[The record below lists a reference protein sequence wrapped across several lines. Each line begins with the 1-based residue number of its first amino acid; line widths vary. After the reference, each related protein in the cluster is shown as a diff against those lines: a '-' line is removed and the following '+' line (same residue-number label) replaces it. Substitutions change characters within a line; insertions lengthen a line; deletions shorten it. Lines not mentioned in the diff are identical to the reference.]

1 MTYCRRLLPSRGDAG
16 KRSFLCITLG
26 LVCLLPA
33 LGFFISLRM
42 RARGVIQDHV
52 QVGNG
57 LAVYFVSMAEAI
69 QSGRAFAIHKYC
81 TNSQSVSLGRDCPQL
96 IMQLPSFMSSYP
108 EHWSGVRNELKHL
121 PPIYYY
127 GSTASK
133 QWQVFPA
140 LYVAMRPVIQ
150 ELVQKSLVDMGTF
163 GTQQMDAN
171 VVIHFRCSDIPF
183 DHTYKFLTYEW
194 YKRALRSLQ
203 AQGVPTGQINI
214 IHCSAPTARLL
225 RQTAACAKY
234 AKLLAAVIDSVPGV
248 QKTWVSCG
256 KVDEDFATMARAPA
270 LISSISSMSFM
281 AGIASYGNVVVPD
294 VRQTT
299 NHDMQGVSIDNMPCG
314 GVHFSCASTIGM
326 VLNHEDV
333 LDYYDIDSV
342 HNALKTTS

>member
-1 MTYCRRLLPSRGDAG
+1 MNGTSELSAVCRCPRGEQ
-16 KRSFLCITLG
+16 RS
-26 LVCLLPA
+26 
-33 LGFFISLRM
+33 S
-42 RARGVIQDHV
+42 HV
-52 QVGNG
+52 W
-57 LAVYFVSMAEAI
+57 FV
-69 QSGRAFAIHKYC
+69 
-81 TNSQSVSLGRDCPQL
+81 
-96 IMQLPSFMSSYP
+96 
-108 EHWSGVRNELKHL
+108 
-121 PPIYYY
+121 
-127 GSTASK
+127 
-133 QWQVFPA
+133 
-140 LYVAMRPVIQ
+140 
-150 ELVQKSLVDMGTF
+150 
-163 GTQQMDAN
+163 
-171 VVIHFRCSDIPF
+171 
-183 DHTYKFLTYEW
+183 
-194 YKRALRSLQ
+194 Q

-214 IHCSAPTARLL
+214 IQCCAPTARLL

-294 VRQTT
+294 VRPTT
-299 NHDMQGVSIDNMPCG
+299 NLDMQGVSTDHAIHNMPCG